1 MIFVFNIYLRLDPTS
16 AGADVT
22 AASRWLCLSHCVAT
36 LPQPSD
42 CFCGVSEDRCLAHPY
57 VCLLHTL
64 SVFLWRIS
72 GAIDQRWHRLS
83 VTCLGILILTKGFGA
98 ERVAGAA
105 WSISIWTVACV
116 VFSFMCFYIV
126 HRLFW
131 FFSHMTMKCL
141 CFFMQSP
148 FFCAVQEDK
157 TGYTVPLLWIL
168 IF

>member
-42 CFCGVSEDRCLAHPY
+42 CFCGVSEDRCLAHPH

-131 FFSHMTMKCL
+131 FSVTRQWNVCVFSCSHLFFVL
-141 CFFMQSP
+141 CR
-148 FFCAVQEDK
+148 K
-157 TGYTVPLLWIL
+157 TKQFAWFLCYG
-168 IF
+168 F